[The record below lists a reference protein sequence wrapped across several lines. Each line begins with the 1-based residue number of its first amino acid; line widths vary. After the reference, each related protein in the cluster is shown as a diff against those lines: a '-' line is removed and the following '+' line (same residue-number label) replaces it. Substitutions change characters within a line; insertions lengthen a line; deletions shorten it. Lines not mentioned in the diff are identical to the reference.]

1 MALLQNLRVRAIAAA
16 VLAMVASI
24 GIWLWVTAGRES
36 TDDAQIDAHVTQ
48 IAARV
53 GGTVQAVYVDD
64 NRWVDAGTTL
74 VEIDPRDYQVA
85 VEKARAALAD
95 AEAAAAA
102 AQSGVPIT
110 TQSATSNLTSARGSV
125 EQATSAVASAQKQ
138 VEAAHARVASTGC
151 EACWPRMKSPSSSS
165 IRRRRRLTP
174 RVPRPIQPGHRSP
187 KPRRASW

>member
-64 NRWVDAGTTL
+64 NRRVDAGTTL

-138 VEAAHARVASTGC
+138 VEAAHARVAS
-151 EACWPRMKSPSSSS
+151 AQAKLR
-165 IRRRRRLTP
+165 
-174 RVPRPIQPGHRSP
+174 
-187 KPRRASW
+187 